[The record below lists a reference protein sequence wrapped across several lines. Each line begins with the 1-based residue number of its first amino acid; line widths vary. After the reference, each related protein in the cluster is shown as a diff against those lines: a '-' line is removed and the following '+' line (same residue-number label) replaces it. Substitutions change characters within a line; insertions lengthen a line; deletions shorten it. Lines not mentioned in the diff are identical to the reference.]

1 MDAREQT
8 QQHVFFNVI
17 LFIYRS
23 GCPSVAR

>member
-1 MDAREQT
+1 MDENKLN
-8 QQHVFFNVI
+8 NVYFLM